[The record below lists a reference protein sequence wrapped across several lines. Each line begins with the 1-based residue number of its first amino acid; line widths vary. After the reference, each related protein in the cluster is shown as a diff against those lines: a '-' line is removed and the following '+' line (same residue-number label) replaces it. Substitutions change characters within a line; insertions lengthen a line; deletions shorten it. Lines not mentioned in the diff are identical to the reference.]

1 MDKNIVVPVLLF
13 LCVTYA
19 FKLLLD
25 ARMRYLML
33 RASSAEAVQALMAGE
48 QGLRRQAA
56 LHGGLVALALGLALS
71 VVSALAWGPAH
82 PGTWGLLLSA
92 LGLARLAAY
101 AWERRAGA

>member
-33 RASSAEAVQALMAGE
+33 RGGSADTVQALLAGE

-56 LHGGLVALALGLALS
+56 LHGGLAALALGLA
-71 VVSALAWGPAH
+71 VSAVSMLGWGPAH

-92 LGLARLAAY
+92 LGLARLTAY
-101 AWERRAGA
+101 AWERRSGV